1 MVWLCKDLGLLC
13 EQIEV
18 PCQHAEVAR
27 AVLAGECM
35 AQAGASSAMVKGRT
49 AGCTWDVGGEVSA
62 GTPVLQGVRPAT
74 SWPDGPAAIL
84 RTGTW
89 WPS

>member
-13 EQIEV
+13 EQIEA

-35 AQAGASSAMVKGRT
+35 AQAGASRGN
-49 AGCTWDVGGEVSA
+49 G
-62 GTPVLQGVRPAT
+62 
-74 SWPDGPAAIL
+74 
-84 RTGTW
+84 
-89 WPS
+89 